1 MAALL
6 QLLEQVAQPTAD
18 NAAGSA
24 ACEQSAKPALEK
36 VAESATKSPT
46 NSTTSRTADV
56 AARCGCLRRIC
67 TGGAAAQMLDRLVG
81 KQRQDRHGERRH
93 SAAGL
98 RARARGPA
106 RTLLHSVE
114 YIE

>member
-6 QLLEQVAQPTAD
+6 QLLEQVAQSAAD
-18 NAAGSA
+18 NAAGSST
-24 ACEQSAKPALEK
+24 CEQSAKPALEK
-36 VAESATKSPT
+36 VAESAAKSPT
-46 NSTTSRTADV
+46 NRAADV
-56 AARCGCLRRIC
+56 AARCGGLRRIC
-67 TGGAAAQMLDRLVG
+67 TGGAAAQMLDRLVS